1 MVIPEIKLHTMRLP
15 FLTGLFLLTALS
27 ASAQLGLNQW
37 DDGYFYDAN
46 GKKVPGQIVVSPS
59 GRSPQ
64 DSEGFILFRKDK
76 GEEKEKLTASMVHS
90 FVAGRDSFTVA
101 HAPRTGVWTGRSIDF
116 VKVLV
121 NEPTKLYAT
130 TGGAAGGRGMSPGIR
145 PSLGIGGGSFGSGI
159 GGGLGINLGGG
170 GGKSKPVYY
179 YGDDPNSLT
188 ELRKDNFVEIMSEI
202 MASQP
207 EIVEKIKNKK
217 YRYGNMDQ
225 LVLDFYR
232 AKEASPKPQTAG

>member
-1 MVIPEIKLHTMRLP
+1 MVIPEIKHDTMRLS

-37 DDGYFYDAN
+37 DDGYFYDSN

-76 GEEKEKLTASMVHS
+76 GEEKEKLTASMVRS

-101 HAPRTGVWTGRSIDF
+101 HAPRTGPWTGRSIDF

-121 NEPTKLYAT
+121 DEPMKLYAT
-130 TGGAAGGRGMSPGIR
+130 TGGGGGGMSPGIR
-145 PSLGIGGGSFGSGI
+145 PSLGIGGGSFGSGV

-170 GGKSKPVYY
+170 GGKGKTAYY

-188 ELRKDNFVEIMSEI
+188 ELRKDNFVQVMSEI

-217 YRYGNMDQ
+217 YRYGNINE
-225 LVLDFYR
+225 LILDFYR
-232 AKEASPKPQTAG
+232 LKEASPKS

>member
-1 MVIPEIKLHTMRLP
+1 MRSS
-15 FLTGLFLLTALS
+15 FLIFSFLLIAFS

-46 GKKVPGQIVVSPS
+46 GQKVSGQIVVSPS

-76 GEEKEKLTASMVHS
+76 GEEKEKLTASMVRS
-90 FVAGRDSFTVA
+90 FVAGKDSFTVA
-101 HAPRTGVWTGRSIDF
+101 HAPQSRAWPGRSIDF

-121 NEPTKLYAT
+121 NEPMKLYAT
-130 TGGAAGGRGMSPGIR
+130 TGGGGGMSPGIS
-145 PSLGIGGGSFGSGI
+145 PSFGIGGGSFGSGM

-170 GGKSKPVYY
+170 RGGKGKNAYF
-179 YGDDPNSLT
+179 YGDNPTALT
-188 ELRKDNFVEIMSEI
+188 ELKRDEFIPIMTEI
-202 MASQP
+202 MASEP

-217 YRYGNMDQ
+217 YKYGSMDQ
-225 LVLDFYR
+225 LVLDFYK
-232 AKEASPKPQTAG
+232 AKEAH